1 MELILILNNEVKL
14 KQLLII
20 LALILTL
27 TNLSRSQSLEE
38 TLSNLSEDA
47 GVAYVG
53 PIISAF
59 GSNMNSGWVNGV
71 PSASILGL
79 DIQIRLIAVGSFF
92 NDDEKT
98 FVTHGKFWFNSS
110 NADDILYT
118 SGFDSISTPNYDDM
132 RKEILSQS
140 WNVDIGGPTII
151 GRHDE
156 DVKIIFPG
164 AVIQGD
170 TIPSTITTL
179 SGASGFLDGISVF
192 PTPAIQL
199 NVGSIAGTSVSFRYF
214 PTVNIGDVGEAGL
227 WGLGILH
234 NIGFWFSNPLPLEIG
249 LGYFYQDLDI
259 GTVFQNKSNMFGIYA
274 SKTFGMIISFE
285 PYVGL
290 TYETSQTKMQ
300 YTYFFDTPLGPQS
313 QSIDVDLDGQ
323 NSVGLTIGA
332 QLNLPIVSLNVD
344 YKIAKIKTLTAGINL
359 GF

>member
-1 MELILILNNEVKL
+1 MRLKL
-14 KQLLII
+14 KHLLII
-20 LALILTL
+20 LAFILTL
-27 TNLSRSQSLEE
+27 TNLSRSQTLEE

-47 GVAYVG
+47 GIAYVG

-92 NDDEKT
+92 NDDDKT
-98 FVTHGKFWFNSS
+98 FVTHGRFLFTSEQ
-110 NADDILYT
+110 ADDILQA
-118 SGFDSISTPNYDDM
+118 SGIDPGTIPNYDAV
-132 RKEILSQS
+132 KAEILSQPWS
-140 WNVDIGGPTII
+140 VDIGGPTII
-151 GRHDE
+151 GSHNE

-164 AVIQGD
+164 AEIQGV
-170 TIPSTITTL
+170 TIDSTITTL

-199 NVGSIAGTSVSFRYF
+199 NVGSIAGTNVSFRYF
-214 PTVNIGDVGEAGL
+214 PNVNIGDVGEAGL

-234 NIGFWFSNPLPLEIG
+234 NIGFWFSNPLPIEIG

-290 TYETSQTKMQ
+290 TYETSRTTMQ
-300 YTYFFDTPLGPQS
+300 YTYYFDTPLGQQS
-313 QSIDVDLDGQ
+313 QSIDVDLDGE

>member
-1 MELILILNNEVKL
+1 MRFKL

-20 LALILTL
+20 FAFIFTI
-27 TNLSRSQSLEE
+27 TNLSRSQTLEE

-53 PIISAF
+53 PVISAF

-79 DIQIRLIAVGSFF
+79 DIQIRIIAIGSFF
-92 NDDEKT
+92 NADEKT
-98 FVTHGKFWFNSS
+98 FLTHGEFNFTSEQ
-110 NADDILYT
+110 ADDILQA
-118 SGFDSISTPNYDDM
+118 SGIDPGTIPNYEAV
-132 RKEILSQS
+132 KAEILSQT
-140 WNVDIGGPTII
+140 WTVDIGGPTII
-151 GRHDE
+151 GEYDE
-156 DVKIIFPG
+156 DVKVIFPG
-164 AVIQGD
+164 AEIQGV
-170 TIPSTITTL
+170 TIDSTITAI
-179 SGASGFLDGISVF
+179 GVGGFLDGISVF

-234 NIGFWFSNPLPLEIG
+234 NIGFWFSNPLPVDIG

-259 GTVFQNKSNMFGIYA
+259 GTVFQNKSNMFGIYV
-274 SKTFGMIISFE
+274 SKTFGMIVSFE
-285 PYVGL
+285 PYVGV
-290 TYETSQTKMQ
+290 TYETSRTKMQ
-300 YTYFFDTPLGPQS
+300 YTYYYDAPIGPQS

-323 NSVGLTIGA
+323 NSAGLTLGA

-344 YKIAKIKTLTAGINL
+344 YKIAKIKTLTVGLNL

>member
-1 MELILILNNEVKL
+1 L
-14 KQLLII
+14 KHLLII
-20 LALILTL
+20 LAFILTL
-27 TNLSRSQSLEE
+27 TNLSRSQSIDE

-47 GVAYVG
+47 GIAYVG

-79 DIQIRLIAVGSFF
+79 DIQIRLIAIGSFF
-92 NDDEKT
+92 NDEDKT
-98 FVTHGKFWFNSS
+98 FVTHGKFWFTSS
-110 NADDILYT
+110 SADDILQA
-118 SGFDSISTPNYDDM
+118 SGIDPGNTPNYEAI
-132 RKEILSQS
+132 KSEILSQP

-151 GRHDE
+151 GNHDE

-164 AVIQGD
+164 AEIQGV
-170 TIPSTITTL
+170 TIDSTITTL
-179 SGASGFLDGISVF
+179 SGASGFLDGVPVF

-199 NVGSIAGTSVSFRYF
+199 NIGSIAGTNVSIRYF
-214 PTVNIGDVGEAGL
+214 PNVHIGDVGEAGL

-234 NIGFWFSNPLPLEIG
+234 NIGFWFSNPLPIEIG

-259 GTVFQNKSNMFGIYA
+259 GNVFQNKSNMFGIYA
-274 SKTFGMIISFE
+274 SKSFGMIVSFE

-290 TYETSQTKMQ
+290 TYETSRTTMQ
-300 YTYFFDTPLGPQS
+300 YTYYFDTPLGPQS
-313 QSIDVDLDGQ
+313 QSINVDLDGE

-344 YKIAKIKTLTAGINL
+344 YKIAKIKTLTAGINF